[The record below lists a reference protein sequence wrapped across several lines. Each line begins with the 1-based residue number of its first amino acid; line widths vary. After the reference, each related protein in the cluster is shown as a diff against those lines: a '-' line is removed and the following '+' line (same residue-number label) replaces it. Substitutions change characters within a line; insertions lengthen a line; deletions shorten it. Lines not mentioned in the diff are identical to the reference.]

1 MDAPDFVCQINSVAS
16 FQELRETC
24 IRQYRALGA
33 VRMSYHHLPPIG
45 AQGFSDTVTLTTD
58 GFPPN
63 VVERYRSR
71 DYHKIDPVIRLAL
84 QATHPFL
91 WSDAFKLPNL
101 SEAEKAYV
109 DEAISENLGD
119 GVAIPVFGPMG
130 RNGYNGM
137 GFGKGN
143 PPFCERVV
151 AELQICAQATHLQYC
166 RMLMARSPSPIS
178 LSAREREVL
187 LQLSHGRSK
196 PQIAEAS
203 QLSQNTVD
211 TYVRRIFDKLGVSD
225 RTTAILRA
233 MALGLIA

>member
-1 MDAPDFVCQINSVAS
+1 MEAPDYVCHINSLSS
-16 FQELRETC
+16 FGELRESY
-24 IRQYRALGA
+24 IRQYRVLGA
-33 VRMSYHHLPPIG
+33 ERISYHHLPPIG
-45 AQGFSDTVTLTTD
+45 AQGFSDTLTVTTD
-58 GFPPN
+58 GFPRE
-63 VVERYRSR
+63 VVERYRIR
-71 DYHKIDPVIRLAL
+71 EYHKVDPVIRLAL
-84 QATHPFL
+84 QTTHPFL
-91 WSDAFKLPNL
+91 WSEAFRLPDL
-101 SEAEKAYV
+101 SDAEKAYV
-109 DEAISENLGD
+109 AETIRDGLSD

-130 RNGYNGM
+130 RNGYTGM

-143 PPFCERVV
+143 PPFCDRRV
-151 AELQICAQATHLQYC
+151 AKLQICAQATHLQYC

-187 LQLSHGRSK
+187 LQLSRGRSK
-196 PQIAEAS
+196 PQIAEAT